1 MSEPLSLNTKAIL
14 LLTAPLI
21 AGPGKREK
29 SVDLLAPGEYT
40 KLALSL
46 QEEGRQPADL
56 LTSDVDQL
64 PGGCLDLFDKDR
76 LKRLLDR
83 GFLLSQA
90 VEHWQTRAMWVV
102 SVADDSYPRIL
113 KTRLKKESPVL
124 LYGCGDGAIL
134 NTGGLAVVGSR
145 NANNWLVEYTHEI
158 GRLTAKARR
167 TMISGA
173 ARGIDQAAM
182 RAALEAGGK
191 VAGVLADGLEK
202 TVMNR
207 EHRNLLLEGS
217 LVLISPYDPNAGF
230 SIGHA
235 MQRNK
240 VIYALADA
248 ALVVNADVKKGGT
261 WAGAAEQLEKLH
273 LVSIYVRST
282 GQPSEGLEALKTK
295 GAIPWPDPKNAD
307 DFEETLRAVVPKTP
321 ASPSQSELSFDVQQ
335 KPLKPALSRDATT
348 ASTRM
353 VGRTIHVSPDP
364 TLNPAEK
371 LYQAVRSLI
380 VGILAQPQ
388 KASDV
393 AEELGVNKRQADLWI
408 QRLVAEGVLEKC
420 IKPIKPVRYV
430 VRPDSLFG
438 EKRSTEPTADADP
451 TGHGK

>member
-21 AGPGKREK
+21 AGRGKREK
-29 SVDLLAPGEYT
+29 PVDLLAPGEYT

-56 LTSDVDQL
+56 LTSDVDHL
-64 PGGCLDLFDKDR
+64 PGSCRDLFDKDR

-102 SVADDSYPRIL
+102 SVADDSYPQKI

-124 LYGCGDGAIL
+124 LYGCGDGDIL

-145 NANNWLVEYTHEI
+145 NANDSLITYTHEI
-158 GRLTAKARR
+158 GRLTATSRR

-182 RAALEAGGK
+182 RAALEAGGT
-191 VAGVLADGLEK
+191 VAGVLADSLER

-248 ALVVNADVKKGGT
+248 ALVVHADVQKGGT

-307 DFEETLRAVVPKTP
+307 DFEETLRAAVPKTP

-335 KPLKPALSRDATT
+335 NPLKPALSRDAAP
-348 ASTRM
+348 ASTKM
-353 VGRTIHVSPDP
+353 VGRTVHVSRDP

-380 VGILAQPQ
+380 VGILTQPK
-388 KASDV
+388 KASEV
-393 AEELGVNKRQADLWI
+393 AEELGVNKRQTDQWI
-408 QRLVAEGVLEKC
+408 HRLVAEGVLKKC
-420 IKPIKPVRYV
+420 TKPVRYA
-430 VRPDSLFG
+430 VRPDGLFG
-438 EKRSTEPTADADP
+438 ERRSTETAADVEP
-451 TGHGK
+451 MGHGK

>member
-29 SVDLLAPGEYT
+29 PVDLLAPREYT
-40 KLALSL
+40 RLALSL
-46 QEEGRQPADL
+46 QEEGRQPAEL
-56 LTSDVDQL
+56 LTSDVNQL
-64 PGGCLDLFDKDR
+64 PGGCRDLFDKDR

-90 VEHWQTRAMWVV
+90 VERWQTRAMWVV
-102 SVADDSYPRIL
+102 SVADDAYPRKL
-113 KTRLKKESPVL
+113 KTRLKKESPAL
-124 LYGCGDGAIL
+124 LYGCGDGDIL

-145 NANNWLVEYTHEI
+145 NANDWLVEYTHEI
-158 GRLTAKARR
+158 GRLTAQARR

-191 VAGVLADGLEK
+191 VAGVLADGLER

-248 ALVVNADVKKGGT
+248 ALVVNADVQKGGT

-282 GQPSEGLEALKTK
+282 GQPSKGLEALKAK

-307 DFEETLRAVVPKTP
+307 DFEETLRADVPKTP
-321 ASPSQSELSFDVQQ
+321 AFPSQSELSFDVQQ
-335 KPLKPALSRDATT
+335 KPLKPALSRDT
-348 ASTRM
+348 ASTKM
-353 VGRTIHVSPDP
+353 VDRTVHVSPDP

-380 VGILAQPQ
+380 VGILAQPK

-393 AEELGVNKRQADLWI
+393 AEELGVNKRQADQWI

-430 VRPDSLFG
+430 VRPDGLFG
-438 EKRSTEPTADADP
+438 EKRSTETTADAEP